1 MILDIS
7 TFWGFLPFRTQSEKS
22 SWWLLLPWISPPE
35 QSTNP
40 SQWSIVA
47 SILKFVVASAAE
59 AEPGDLFVNCK
70 EGIICLV
77 LEELGHPQPPTPVH
91 CNNATAVGIAND
103 TVKKHRA
110 RFLDYRSSRLKVF
123 CGTLA
128 PRPRKFSRLFYQA
141 FQCQAS
147 SRSTPLVHTYA

>member
-70 EGIICLV
+70 EGNTIRLI
-77 LEELGHPQPPTPVH
+77 LEELLGHPQPPTPVH
-91 CNNATAVGIAND
+91 CSNATAVGIAND
-103 TVKKHRA
+103 TVKKHRL
-110 RFLDYRSSRLKVF
+110 R
-123 CGTLA
+123 
-128 PRPRKFSRLFYQA
+128 
-141 FQCQAS
+141 
-147 SRSTPLVHTYA
+147 